1 MTIIGDLFGKSPFG
15 PLVEHAKKVHQCV
28 EILYPLMEALAH
40 ENHEEIHQL
49 QDKASKLEY
58 EADQLKHEIREQLPR
73 RFLLPVDKALLD
85 KYLRCQ
91 DAIADKVEDF
101 AIILLI
107 RETKMHPSLID
118 RFFGMVE
125 QIFQVTGSLLTAAI
139 EFQNLAEVSFTGA
152 EAREVMELIGN
163 LGEEEWKADR
173 LARKLSIEIYKLEK
187 ELDPITIFFYEK
199 MLLTL
204 SAIANEAENAGDI
217 MRLMLVKS

>member
-40 ENHEEIHQL
+40 ENHVEIHRL
-49 QDKASKLEY
+49 QDKVSKLEY

-107 RETKMHPSLID
+107 RKTKMHPSLID
-118 RFFGMVE
+118 RFFGLVE

-152 EAREVMELIGN
+152 EARKVMELIGS

>member
-28 EILYPLMEALAH
+28 EMLYPLLEALAH
-40 ENHEEIHQL
+40 ENHEEIHRL

-118 RFFGMVE
+118 RFFGLVE

-152 EAREVMELIGN
+152 EARKVMELIGN
-163 LGEEEWKADR
+163 LGQEEWKADR

-187 ELDPITIFFYEK
+187 ELDPVTIFFYEK